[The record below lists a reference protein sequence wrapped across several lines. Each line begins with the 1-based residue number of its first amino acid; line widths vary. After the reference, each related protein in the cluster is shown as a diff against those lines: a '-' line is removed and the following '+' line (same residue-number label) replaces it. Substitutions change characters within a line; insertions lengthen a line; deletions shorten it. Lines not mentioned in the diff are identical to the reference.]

1 MRPSSLPDILDAA
14 MRVLDAADGTDITYD
29 SVAREAGLTKAG
41 LMYHFPSKDAMM
53 IAIIEHVIARWQDE
67 LQGILE
73 VPLEQSTL
81 RQRVEAFVAFAG
93 SGGATPGEFAVFSE
107 AVRRP
112 ALSAP
117 WLAYLRTWFD
127 FDAAESDVDGGA
139 GHTALLLVWLATN
152 GLWIAES
159 TEILQLTE
167 ADRQALTEALLAVV
181 EKGTP

>member
-1 MRPSSLPDILDAA
+1 MRSSSLPDILDAA
-14 MRVLDAADGTDITYD
+14 MRVLDAADGGDITYD

-53 IAIIEHVIARWQDE
+53 IAIIEHVIGRWQSE
-67 LQGILE
+67 LRTALG

-81 RQRVEAFVAFAG
+81 EQRVRAFVEFTG
-93 SGGATPGEFAVFSE
+93 TGGATPGEFAVFSE

-117 WLAYLRTWFD
+117 WLEYLKTWFGVGD
-127 FDAAESDVDGGA
+127 GSLPDA
-139 GHTALLLVWLATN
+139 TPLLLVWLAAN

-159 TEILQLTE
+159 TGILTVDRSGRE
-167 ADRQALTEALLAVV
+167 ALVAALLAILPK
-181 EKGTP
+181 EDDR